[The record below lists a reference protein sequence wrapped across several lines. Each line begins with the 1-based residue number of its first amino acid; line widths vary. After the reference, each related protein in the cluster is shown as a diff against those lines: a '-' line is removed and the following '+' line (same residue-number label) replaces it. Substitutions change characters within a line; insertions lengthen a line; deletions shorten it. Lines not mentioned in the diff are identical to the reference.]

1 MTPNRWRTM
10 GGMPARTPSPF
21 GALLR
26 QWRTRQGLS
35 QLDLALS
42 AEVSAR
48 HLGFVETG
56 RASPSRE
63 MVLLLARALDI
74 PLRECNRLLSA
85 AGFNDHYRESDLDDP
100 EMAKPRRALEFV
112 LERHEPYPALVVD
125 ASWQVRLANHAAQRL
140 IAWFVPPDA
149 LPVGQ
154 QPNLLRLLFDP
165 RAARPYVVNWEEV
178 ASELVQRVHREAV
191 ARGPDSPAEEVL
203 REVLDQPG
211 VPASWRKADLLQ
223 PLSALDCLV
232 LERDGLR
239 LNLFSTIWTFGSP
252 LDITFQE
259 LRVET
264 YFPADDET
272 EAALPRPLPAR

>member
-1 MTPNRWRTM
+1 M
-10 GGMPARTPSPF
+10 GDMPARTPSPF

-48 HLGFVETG
+48 HLSFVESG

-74 PLRECNRLLSA
+74 PLRECNRLLRA
-85 AGFNDHYRESDLDDP
+85 AGFVEIYRESDLGAP
-100 EMAKPRRALEFV
+100 EMAAPRRALEFV
-112 LERHEPYPALVVD
+112 LERHEPYPAVVVD
-125 ASWQVRLANHAAQRL
+125 ATWQVLLANQAALRL
-140 IAWFVPPDA
+140 IAWFVPPEA
-149 LPVGQ
+149 LPAGQ

-165 RAARPYVVNWEEV
+165 RAARPYVVNWDQV
-178 ASELVQRVHREAV
+178 AGDLVQRVHREAV
-191 ARGPDSPAEEVL
+191 AGGPGSRAHEVL

-223 PLSALDCLV
+223 PLSALECLV

-264 YFPADDET
+264 FFAADDET
-272 EAALPRPLPAR
+272 DAALRRPLPAR